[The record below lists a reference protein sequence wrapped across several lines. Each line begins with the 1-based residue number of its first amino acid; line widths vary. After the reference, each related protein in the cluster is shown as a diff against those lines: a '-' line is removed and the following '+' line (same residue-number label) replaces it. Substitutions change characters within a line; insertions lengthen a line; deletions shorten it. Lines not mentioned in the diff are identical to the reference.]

1 MAGLLRSGDNENK
14 GPPNPLLRLQGDA
27 VFEFPSPPKTW
38 WLSKI
43 RDWRKAL
50 FCNEASSDSKPSDQ
64 LRGWKQCGSFLLEQG
79 CPGSGD
85 LLLRRSGLQPQPL
98 HRVKVFVTSMKSSSL
113 WTVSSSGFIPTC
125 ETGLSQ
131 NDGFKQKCEF
141 PVYRVTDC
149 SGGGR
154 SAMFCHILTISR
166 TLPTIFI
173 LLVWMISWRYILR
186 RILLNQE

>member
-1 MAGLLRSGDNENK
+1 MQSLNFQAHPRLDDSVKYVTGEKHFFAMRPPQTQSPQISLEAENSVAAFS
-14 GPPNPLLRLQGDA
+14 Q
-27 VFEFPSPPKTW
+27 
-38 WLSKI
+38 
-43 RDWRKAL
+43 
-50 FCNEASSDSKPSDQ
+50 
-64 LRGWKQCGSFLLEQG
+64 LEQG

-154 SAMFCHILTISR
+154 SAVFCHILTISR

-173 LLVWMISWRYILR
+173 LLV
-186 RILLNQE
+186 